1 MKRGFRISICSGIP
15 DSLSCIPD
23 FKAQDFGFQKQK
35 FPGFHSATGFA
46 KPLVKETNNTERNS
60 AMFPY
65 FGNKRPTLTIHYQR
79 NSFRQNRYLSVVIKY
94 TFFCALWVFRDVTG
108 NGERRT
114 SAGNGKIKKWEQ
126 NRELPMKLLIGL
138 GFKIIFSP
146 FFITSFHELVL
157 GPRCPVPR
165 FNNCSREEKK
175 TPGRQFPL
183 SLLLRIHF

>member
-1 MKRGFRISICSGIP
+1 MERGFRIPISNGIP

-60 AMFPY
+60 AMFHY

-94 TFFCALWVFRDVTG
+94 TFFGAFWVFRDVTKT
-108 NGERRT
+108 R
-114 SAGNGKIKKWEQ
+114 NGKRGTE
-126 NRELPMKLLIGL
+126 NE
-138 GFKIIFSP
+138 
-146 FFITSFHELVL
+146 
-157 GPRCPVPR
+157 
-165 FNNCSREEKK
+165 
-175 TPGRQFPL
+175 PG
-183 SLLLRIHF
+183 